1 MDIKP
6 AHLSKEFINIVVKFT
21 NKRKY
26 EQNKFKSKKTK

>member
-1 MDIKP
+1 MEIKP

-26 EQNKFKSKKTK
+26 ERNKCKSEKTK